1 MPHDTTSNRYST
13 LKTTHCHVCTFS
25 KIDVLFFYL
34 SNHAVPLSIDVF
46 SVPSIGH
53 EVKVVGKTHN
63 FCQPL
68 EDIDAEAFAAVLLG
82 PSSLHPQTERTT
94 CEKEVTVKKFT
105 FLKKICF
112 SDICL
117 LLQPVWSACLVRAGC
132 SENKTDRRVLV
143 RKTNKKATITKGLRV
158 DRC

>member
-1 MPHDTTSNRYST
+1 MYARTAKSM
-13 LKTTHCHVCTFS
+13 FW
-25 KIDVLFFYL
+25 FFYL

-53 EVKVVGKTHN
+53 EVKIVGKTYN

-94 CEKEVTVKKFT
+94 WEKEVTVTTVKILT
-105 FLKKICF
+105 LKK
-112 SDICL
+112 
-117 LLQPVWSACLVRAGC
+117 
-132 SENKTDRRVLV
+132 
-143 RKTNKKATITKGLRV
+143 KKMLF
-158 DRC
+158 